1 MNFVFSDREE
11 SFKPNIFSVLNEKK
25 NQRLK
30 EGKVVYNL
38 SVGTPDFKPDEHV
51 MEAVSK
57 ACLNPD
63 NYKYALADMPEL
75 LEAVQNWYKRRFDVS
90 LEKDEIMSVY
100 GSQEGIT
107 HVCLALCNEGDIVL
121 VPDPCYPIFSTA
133 PFLVGAKLEYYKLLK
148 ENNYLPYLEGIDPEI
163 AKKAKA
169 MIVSFPANPVCK
181 TAPDEFYVK
190 LIEFAKKYNI
200 MIIHDNAYSEILF
213 DGRKGTSF
221 LKFEGAKDVGIE
233 FNSLSKSYNLTG
245 ARISF
250 ALGNKEIISK
260 FKNIRTQIDYGIFL
274 PVQYAAIAALNGP
287 QDILERN
294 RSEYEKRRNALCGG
308 LRKIGW
314 DIPDSEGT
322 MFAWGPLPEGY
333 TNSEEFCMEL
343 LEKTGVIC
351 TPGSSFGSLG
361 EGHVRFAL
369 VLPVEKIEELID
381 VIDKSGIIKK

>member
-148 ENNYLPYLEGIDPEI
+148 ENNYLPDLEGIDPEI

-343 LEKTGVIC
+343 LEETGVIC
-351 TPGSSFGSLG
+351 TPGSSFGPLG
-361 EGHVRFAL
+361 EGHGRFAL